1 MRDIKHILHWLRKI
15 CNNQVPVNL
24 AKFSWWWLGLV
35 STGMIVSKACSLPAV
50 MNAANTYTQKA
61 NLYSGNKYTSH
72 RSQEIALTI
81 IFQFILGQAVPKGL
95 HIRLNME
102 TGQREA
108 KLMEGD
114 GGLKF
119 WSQEGKQGR
128 QSNLTKLSFLKSKDS
143 FSGCRRLLNFTIL
156 KLYRSCV
163 LQVSKCRN
171 IVKVYTNK
179 ILYTGKYSGPLP
191 PFCSCPFHPCCQ
203 CEFMTGQFQNNFWIT
218 VLIRKSIITQ
228 LCVGKFKT
236 GQNCLQV

>member
-1 MRDIKHILHWLRKI
+1 
-15 CNNQVPVNL
+15 
-24 AKFSWWWLGLV
+24 
-35 STGMIVSKACSLPAV
+35 

-72 RSQEIALTI
+72 RSQEIALTN

-128 QSNLTKLSFLKSKDS
+128 QSNLTKLSFLKSKD
-143 FSGCRRLLNFTIL
+143 N
-156 KLYRSCV
+156 
-163 LQVSKCRN
+163 
-171 IVKVYTNK
+171 
-179 ILYTGKYSGPLP
+179 
-191 PFCSCPFHPCCQ
+191 
-203 CEFMTGQFQNNFWIT
+203 
-218 VLIRKSIITQ
+218 
-228 LCVGKFKT
+228 
-236 GQNCLQV
+236 